1 MNLLFLTS
9 RLPYPPHGGDKLRAF
24 NFIKYLSE
32 NHSIHLISFIEREEE
47 IKYVESMKK
56 YCTSVE
62 TVLLKP
68 IQSYVNCMLFFPTL
82 TPFQVAYYRNGTMR
96 DKIKKAIADEKYDG
110 VYTHL
115 LRMAQYVKD
124 SKEVNR
130 VLDLTDSLALS
141 LQRSLKFR
149 SHLFYLFYFMEWLK
163 VSIYEPKIVRHFNDC
178 LLISDADIKAGSA
191 LENVHNISV
200 VPNGVDLEY
209 FKPSEYPYKPCK
221 LVFIGN
227 LHSFPNRDAVLY
239 FYNEILPSV
248 KLEIPNVE
256 FYIVGANPPDKIK
269 RLSDGKNIIVTGPV
283 EDTRSYLSDAAAMV
297 CPIRV
302 ATGMQNKILEAMA
315 MGLPVIST
323 SIATQWMPN
332 RENSG
337 IVVADSP
344 LEFAKKA
351 VEIMRDKEL
360 RYKLSIGSRNTA
372 EDDYDWGK
380 NIDKLE
386 AMFIRGA
393 KGHD

>member
-1 MNLLFLTS
+1 MKLLFLTS

-24 NFIKYLSE
+24 NFIKYLSK
-32 NHSIHLISFIEREEE
+32 NHSVHLISFIEREEE
-47 IKYVESMKK
+47 IAYVEPMRK

-68 IQSYVNCMLFFPTL
+68 IQSYVNCMLFSPTL

-96 DKIKKAIADEKYDG
+96 DKINKAIADEKYDG
-110 VYTHL
+110 IYIHL

-130 VLDLTDSLALS
+130 ILDLTDSLALS
-141 LQRSLKFR
+141 LKRSLKFR

-163 VSIYEPKIVRHFNDC
+163 VSIYEPKIVRYFDDC
-178 LLISDADIKAGSA
+178 LLVSDADLKAGSV
-191 LENVHNISV
+191 LKNVHNISV

-209 FKPSEYPYKPCK
+209 FKPPEAPHKPRK

-239 FYNEILPSV
+239 FYSEILPFV
-248 KLEIPNVE
+248 KLEMPDVE

-269 RLSDGKNIIVTGPV
+269 RLSDGKNVIVTGPV
-283 EDTRSYLSDAAAMV
+283 EDTRSHLSDAAAMV

-323 SIATQWMPN
+323 SIATQWMPS
-332 RENSG
+332 REGGG

-351 VEIMRDKEL
+351 VEIMKDKEL
-360 RYKLSIGSRNTA
+360 RRRLSIGSRSTA
-372 EDDYDWGK
+372 EDNYDWGK

-386 AMFIRGA
+386 AMFTRGA
-393 KGHD
+393 KGS